1 MPLTT
6 REKVVENTTRF
17 QFVLWRQGKNSS
29 DSNNHH
35 QELPDLCREQPASL
49 KSSKQLS
56 NKGKQEP
63 LHLTLLRA
71 G

>member
-17 QFVLWRQGKNSS
+17 QFVLWRQRK
-29 DSNNHH
+29 DSLESNHH
-35 QELPDLCREQPASL
+35 QELPDLCREQPATLRSL
-49 KSSKQLS
+49 KQLG
-56 NKGKQEP
+56 NEQKQEH